1 MNGYSNTRQLFDK
14 AVARLAGSTGIFDP
28 AQKSGDPEASVIVYN
43 GLSWPRGG
51 PVEVS
56 RLPAALREE
65 SLEVV
70 DRVTGE
76 VLPCED
82 VPQTHRI
89 IMFFSPPVPAFGYR
103 VFSVRKSAAQRP
115 PAGSFPIAIKWNQ
128 EGWIR
133 SIRDEA
139 SGTEMVDAKSP
150 HPFGSV
156 FTTGNRDDYL
166 LKGGTAAA
174 PVVVEGPVAR
184 SIEIARQNSPLRRT
198 AITVYSGASYADI
211 AFDVDFQQ
219 MAGDSARYAIA
230 LPVAGLEQSW
240 IDGAG
245 LVYRTP
251 QDVLP
256 GGGAAQYTPL
266 HFAHFSLNA
275 TNGITIANRDAF
287 VLRPDRLFLVASQG
301 LLTKT
306 RDEGT
311 QRLFR
316 TEPRGS
322 RLQTFRFRLAA
333 QMHKP
338 AEWKK
343 FGRELNLPLQAAVI
357 PKTQLTPERGFFSVS
372 HPAVEITAIKP
383 AEYQAGWYML
393 RLQEMGG
400 EVARNVSITTPFR
413 VLEAVI
419 ANTVETPSSARADL
433 SRMTLHP
440 WETVTIV
447 LRLDANSN
455 R

>member
-1 MNGYSNTRQLFDK
+1 
-14 AVARLAGSTGIFDP
+14 
-28 AQKSGDPEASVIVYN
+28 
-43 GLSWPRGG
+43 
-51 PVEVS
+51 
-56 RLPAALREE
+56 
-65 SLEVV
+65 
-70 DRVTGE
+70 
-76 VLPCED
+76 
-82 VPQTHRI
+82 
-89 IMFFSPPVPAFGYR
+89 
-103 VFSVRKSAAQRP
+103 
-115 PAGSFPIAIKWNQ
+115 
-128 EGWIR
+128 
-133 SIRDEA
+133 
-139 SGTEMVDAKSP
+139 MVDAKSP

-184 SIEIARQNSPLRRT
+184 SIEIARQNSPLRQT

-211 AFDVDFQQ
+211 AFDVDLQQ
-219 MAGDSARYAIA
+219 MAGDSTRYAIA
-230 LPVAGLEQSW
+230 LPVAGSEQSW

-256 GGGAAQYTPL
+256 GGEAAQYTPL

-343 FGRELNLPLQAAVI
+343 FGREL
-357 PKTQLTPERGFFSVS
+357 R
-372 HPAVEITAIKP
+372 
-383 AEYQAGWYML
+383 
-393 RLQEMGG
+393 
-400 EVARNVSITTPFR
+400 
-413 VLEAVI
+413 
-419 ANTVETPSSARADL
+419 
-433 SRMTLHP
+433 
-440 WETVTIV
+440 
-447 LRLDANSN
+447 
-455 R
+455 